1 MNRLGPKKDK
11 RKDEKIIKNIRN
23 LFKLKTVNQ
32 GIKGKNLFHQ
42 EKEHYYKPV
51 RVGNLQNNNQIEY
64 ESNGDRN
71 S

>member
-42 EKEHYYKPV
+42 EKEHYYKLV
-51 RVGNLQNNNQIEY
+51 RVGNL
-64 ESNGDRN
+64 
-71 S
+71 

>member
-32 GIKGKNLFHQ
+32 GIKGKNLFH
-42 EKEHYYKPV
+42 
-51 RVGNLQNNNQIEY
+51 
-64 ESNGDRN
+64 
-71 S
+71 